1 MNRALDAGF
10 LPTKQIAHDELLEG
24 IEGEGAQVA
33 EVFDDRNRTPL
44 IEEEREGRTLAA
56 RAIEVIEEAL
66 DGEIDQ
72 SSCRHVA
79 GEHIEHVEAE
89 RRDPGAV
96 FSQESL
102 RCARLPLGLVLN
114 HC

>member
-10 LPTKQIAHDELLEG
+10 LPTKQIADDELLKG

-33 EVFDDRNRTPL
+33 EVFDDRNRAPL
-44 IEEEREGRTLAA
+44 IEEEWEGRILAA

-72 SSCRHVA
+72 SSRRQVT
-79 GEHIEHVEAE
+79 GEHIEHVAAE
-89 RRDPGAV
+89 SRDTGAV
-96 FSQESL
+96 FGQKSL
-102 RCARLPLGLVLN
+102 RGARLPLGFVLN
-114 HC
+114 H